1 MKYGPPGATLP
12 FKKIRF
18 DECLSPQLSVSDRLN
33 YAVRSAG
40 STRPIRTELRT
51 LRDRSWLQE
60 NQTLIGIRA
69 IVMFCPRCGQQCSI
83 DVRFCSRCGLP
94 LDVIAEVT
102 ANQGMPFWDGANA
115 PAATRTSRQKGI
127 RIGTILML
135 AAVVLSPLFFA
146 LAVMS
151 DGPAPLLAPLTLLL
165 TGLCFVLYSRAFG
178 DDRPAVRRPQYP
190 VLKPPT
196 PVLSLPHR
204 PSNVDFGSRKVNT
217 SDMAEPP
224 SVTDHTTQ
232 FFD

>member
-1 MKYGPPGATLP
+1 
-12 FKKIRF
+12 
-18 DECLSPQLSVSDRLN
+18 
-33 YAVRSAG
+33 
-40 STRPIRTELRT
+40 
-51 LRDRSWLQE
+51 
-60 NQTLIGIRA
+60 
-69 IVMFCPRCGQQCSI
+69 MFCPRCGQQCST

-102 ANQGMPFWDGANA
+102 TNHGLAPWDPSIV
-115 PAATRTSRQKGI
+115 PATSRSSRQKGI

-146 LAVMS
+146 VAVMA

-165 TGLCFVLYSRAFG
+165 TGLCIVLYSRAFG
-178 DDRPAVRRPQYP
+178 DNRPAVQSQPYSAF
-190 VLKPPT
+190 KPPT
-196 PVLSLPHR
+196 PVISLPHR
-204 PSNVDFGSRKVNT
+204 SSIDGFGPRKVNT

>member
-1 MKYGPPGATLP
+1 
-12 FKKIRF
+12 
-18 DECLSPQLSVSDRLN
+18 
-33 YAVRSAG
+33 
-40 STRPIRTELRT
+40 
-51 LRDRSWLQE
+51 
-60 NQTLIGIRA
+60 
-69 IVMFCPRCGQQCSI
+69 MFCPRCGQQCST

-102 ANQGMPFWDGANA
+102 ANHGMAVWDAGSA
-115 PAATRTSRQKGI
+115 PVTRTSRQKGI
-127 RIGTILML
+127 RFGTILML

-151 DGPAPLLAPLTLLL
+151 NGPAPLLAPLTLLL

-178 DDRPAVRRPQYP
+178 DGRPALQHPQYP
-190 VLKPPT
+190 ILKPPA
-196 PVLSLPHR
+196 PVLSLPRR
-204 PSNVDFGSRKVNT
+204 PSIDGFGSRKVNT